1 MKRCSLLVALT
12 TLSAVGCGVNAPS
25 EILSDNDDFKEDVI
39 VSDDLPPH
47 GLTMPGEDCMSSRP
61 ASLGSR

>member
-1 MKRCSLLVALT
+1 MKRYSLLVALT

-25 EILSDNDDFKEDVI
+25 EVLPDSDDFKEDAI

-47 GLTMPGEDCMSSRP
+47 ALTMPGEDRS
-61 ASLGSR
+61 